1 MLLGGKIS
9 DPKGYLF
16 EQEYLGRDLPFCIR
30 QNSKTIIVKY
40 LVTYYFVLRKQH
52 WTPTSYS
59 TAYKT

>member
-40 LVTYYFVLRKQH
+40 LVTYYFVLR
-52 WTPTSYS
+52 TSALDTYLIFNS
-59 TAYKT
+59 L